1 MTVLRS
7 EGSEESGNEKN
18 RDARRNWMGFF
29 SPNSYNLNESSSVDA
44 VVLLYSCFL
53 FHSERICDACKIVHS
68 CKCVWVTLPKPE
80 EEFSSRTEGKGEGNG
95 EQKV

>member
-1 MTVLRS
+1 MKKVEMRRTEMPDVTVWIFLS
-7 EGSEESGNEKN
+7 EY
-18 RDARRNWMGFF
+18 
-29 SPNSYNLNESSSVDA
+29 SYNLNESSSVDA
-44 VVLLYSCFL
+44 VVLLYSYFL
-53 FHSERICDACKIVHS
+53 FHSERICDTCKIVHL